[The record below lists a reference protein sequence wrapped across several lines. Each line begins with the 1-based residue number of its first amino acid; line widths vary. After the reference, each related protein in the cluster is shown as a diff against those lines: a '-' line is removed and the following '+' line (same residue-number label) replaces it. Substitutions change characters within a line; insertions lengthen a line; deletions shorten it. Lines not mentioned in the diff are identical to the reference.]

1 MTYDAEYRFEEESKF
16 ESTAIMDSL
25 KFRKV
30 QIEKTVDDH
39 LTELHGRGQ
48 LELFQELTYVKKVE
62 YMYRFALQIKNL
74 QERLQMDGI
83 T

>member
-48 LELFQELTYVKKVE
+48 L
-62 YMYRFALQIKNL
+62 
-74 QERLQMDGI
+74 
-83 T
+83 